1 MLPTKWPLQMA
12 LFQRLAY
19 TDAIMPPV
27 GSMMIERHG
36 IMLRHL
42 GLEGYKG
49 HLSSL
54 VFIKKAYKWQLLCHL
69 SWCIYSCKTMAD
81 RTLPTT
87 S

>member
-1 MLPTKWPLQMA
+1 MA

-19 TDAIMPPV
+19 TDAVIPPV

-42 GLEGYKG
+42 GLEDYKG

-54 VFIKKAYKWQLLCHL
+54 VPPFRIMQLVLHIKDEIIIQ
-69 SWCIYSCKTMAD
+69 
-81 RTLPTT
+81 R
-87 S
+87 